1 MCGLLVRKGKERE
14 KKLCLFVIIGSK
26 KKMFSS
32 EPDLFLGT
40 DDQSLFWFLS
50 LLLLLFFF
58 PMWDRDVNA
67 YPLILFYSSFADTPQ
82 EIF

>member
-1 MCGLLVRKGKERE
+1 
-14 KKLCLFVIIGSK
+14 
-26 KKMFSS
+26 MFSLG
-32 EPDLFLGT
+32 PDLFLRT

-58 PMWDRDVNA
+58 PMRDRDVNA
-67 YPLILFYSSFADTPQ
+67 YPLILPYSLFADTPQ

>member
-1 MCGLLVRKGKERE
+1 
-14 KKLCLFVIIGSK
+14 
-26 KKMFSS
+26 MFSL
-32 EPDLFLGT
+32 EPDLFLRT

-67 YPLILFYSSFADTPQ
+67 YPLILSYSLFADTSQ
-82 EIF
+82 EIFWYR